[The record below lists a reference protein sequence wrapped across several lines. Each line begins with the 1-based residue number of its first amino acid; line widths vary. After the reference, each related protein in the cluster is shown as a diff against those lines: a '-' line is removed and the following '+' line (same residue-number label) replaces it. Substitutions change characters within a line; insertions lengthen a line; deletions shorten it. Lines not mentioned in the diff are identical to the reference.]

1 MDSRHAK
8 DPIAAANNSVIRSD
22 AAARLDRL
30 PWLRF
35 HTLIVSALGITWLL
49 DGLEVTL
56 AGSLAPA
63 FKESP
68 SLHFSDQDVG
78 EASSAYLLGAVVGA
92 LLFGWLTDRYGRRK
106 LFFITLLVYV
116 VATAATA
123 FSINFTSFAICRFVT
138 GLGIGGE
145 YSAINS
151 TIQEFTPARFR
162 GATDLAINGTFWLG
176 AALGAGGAL
185 VLQQLAGQSTDIAWR
200 LCFCIGALLG
210 LIVLLMRLWVP
221 ESPRWL
227 FSRGRVAEAEQV
239 LSDIE
244 SHARQPLPPVDSAKM
259 VSLKVHAY
267 TPLADFWRVLV
278 VTYRSRSLVA
288 LALMS
293 AQAFFY
299 NAIFFTYA
307 LVLTTF
313 YGVAGNRTGI
323 YLLPFAAGNFL
334 GPLLLGHL
342 FDRLGR
348 RIMLAV
354 TYVGSGLL
362 LIGSAILFRA
372 GVLDALTQ
380 TLVWSATFFFASSAA
395 SAAYL
400 TVSENFPLEVRALA
414 IASFYALGTGLGGVV
429 APAFFSHLIA
439 SHSRDSLMLG
449 YLIGALL
456 DDRSRRHRRMF
467 CPERGTPF
475 TGRCRSAARPQSVAH
490 GKWPTPKNGGWT
502 CQIGAGITTLRP
514 MTPQPCI
521 LPVLLPAL
529 LHGR

>member
-1 MDSRHAK
+1 MDSSHAASITSAPN
-8 DPIAAANNSVIRSD
+8 DSVIRSN

-63 FKESP
+63 FKDSP
-68 SLHFSDQDVG
+68 VLRFSDQDVG
-78 EASSAYLLGAVVGA
+78 EASSAYLLGAVIGA
-92 LLFGWLTDRYGRRK
+92 LLFGWLTDRFGRRK

-123 FSINFTSFAICRFVT
+123 LSFNFTSFALCRFVT

-185 VLQQLAGQSTDIAWR
+185 LLQQLAGQSSELGWR
-200 LCFCIGALLG
+200 LCFGIGALLG

-239 LSDIE
+239 LAEIE
-244 SHARQPLPPVDSAKM
+244 SHARQPLAPLDATKE
-259 VSLKVHAY
+259 VSLKVHGY
-267 TPLADFWRVLV
+267 TPLKDFLRVLL

-348 RIMLAV
+348 RLMLAV
-354 TYVGSGLL
+354 TYIGSGLL
-362 LIGSAILFRA
+362 LTGSALLFRA
-372 GVLDALTQ
+372 GVLDAFSQ
-380 TLVWSATFFFASSAA
+380 TLAWSATFFFASCAA

-400 TVSENFPLEVRALA
+400 TVSETFPLEVRALA

-429 APAFFSHLIA
+429 APAFFGHLIA
-439 SHSRDSLMLG
+439 SHSRNALTVG
-449 YLIGALL
+449 YMIGALL
-456 DDRSRRHRRMF
+456 MIAAGTIGGCFAEQAEGRSL
-467 CPERGTPF
+467 EDV
-475 TGRCRSAARPQSVAH
+475 AAP
-490 GKWPTPKNGGWT
+490 
-502 CQIGAGITTLRP
+502 L
-514 MTPQPCI
+514 
-521 LPVLLPAL
+521 AL
-529 LHGR
+529 SS

>member
-1 MDSRHAK
+1 MRSRHLAS
-8 DPIAAANNSVIRSD
+8 PGAAPDNSLVHSD

-35 HTLIVSALGITWLL
+35 HTLIVTALGITWLL

-56 AGSLAPA
+56 AGALAPA
-63 FKESP
+63 LKDSP
-68 SLHFSDQDVG
+68 ALHFTDQDVG
-78 EASSAYLLGAVVGA
+78 EASSAYLLGAVLGA

-106 LFFITLLVYV
+106 LFFITLTVYV

-123 FSINFTSFAICRFVT
+123 FSMNFAAFAMWRFVT

-176 AALGAGGAL
+176 AAIGAGGAL
-185 VLQQLAGQSTDIAWR
+185 LLQQLVGPNSDFAWR
-200 LCFCIGALLG
+200 LCFGIGAFLG

-227 FSRGRVAEAEQV
+227 YSRGRVIEAKHV
-239 LSDIE
+239 LADIE
-244 SHARQPLPPVDSAKM
+244 SHARQPLGPIDSQHSAC
-259 VSLKVHAY
+259 LKVRAF
-267 TPLADFWRVLV
+267 TPLREFWRVLV
-278 VTYRSRSLVA
+278 VTYRRRSLVA
-288 LALMS
+288 LVLMS

-313 YGVAGNRTGI
+313 YGVPGNRTGI

-342 FDRLGR
+342 FDRFGR
-348 RIMLAV
+348 RVMLAV
-354 TYVGSGLL
+354 TYIASGLL
-362 LIGSAILFRA
+362 LTGSAMLFHA
-372 GVLDALTQ
+372 GVLDAFTQ
-380 TLVWSATFFFASSAA
+380 TLAWSATFFFASCAA

-439 SHSRDSLMLG
+439 SQSRDSLTVG

-456 DDRSRRHRRMF
+456 MI
-467 CPERGTPF
+467 
-475 TGRCRSAARPQSVAH
+475 A
-490 GKWPTPKNGGWT
+490 
-502 CQIGAGITTLRP
+502 AGIVGGRFAENAERRSLEDVAAP
-514 MTPQPCI
+514 
-521 LPVLLPAL
+521 LAL
-529 LHGR
+529 S